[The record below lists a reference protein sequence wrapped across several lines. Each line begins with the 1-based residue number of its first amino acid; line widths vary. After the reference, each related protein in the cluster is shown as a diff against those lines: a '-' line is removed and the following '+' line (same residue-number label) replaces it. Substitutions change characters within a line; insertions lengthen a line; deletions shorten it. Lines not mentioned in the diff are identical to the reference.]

1 MPHIL
6 IVEDENSIRALLRI
20 ALEGAGYDVSD
31 AATAETAVAL
41 YEARPAD
48 LVITDIF
55 MPEADAMAKM
65 LELVLR
71 NPELKVIAVSG
82 AASED
87 TAVGVAKLLGA
98 RRIIQKPFC
107 IHELLEEVRI
117 QVMAIPL
124 LQP

>member
-1 MPHIL
+1 ML
-6 IVEDENSIRALLRI
+6 IIDDERLVLSMLR
-20 ALEGAGYDVSD
+20 LKAGYDLPE
-31 AATAETAVAL
+31 AATAETTVAL

-65 LELVLR
+65 LELVIR

-87 TAVGVAKLLGA
+87 TAVGVTKLPGA

-107 IHELLEEVRI
+107 IHELLEAVRI
-117 QVMAIPL
+117 QVAA
-124 LQP
+124 